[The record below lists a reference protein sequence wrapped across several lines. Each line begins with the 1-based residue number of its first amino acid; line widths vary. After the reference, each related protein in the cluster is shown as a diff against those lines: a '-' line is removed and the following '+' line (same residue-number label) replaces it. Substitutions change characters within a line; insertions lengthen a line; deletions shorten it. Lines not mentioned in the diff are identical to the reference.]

1 MHKFKTA
8 SRTPDELQSAK
19 DELDAIFSIVKD
31 TDRQGRLNPRAV
43 QELDDNRYELAELIL
58 EIVNDELLLSDPAPF
73 LVDQRDGVFGDKYV
87 FQELDSALRVVARS
101 YGTKPLSQR
110 LWFKEY
116 ELVTS
121 MKEVA
126 VEVPLEEVAIG
137 RITPSLVAEQMALA
151 ITRDRVNLILTAID
165 NGVSSGADRT
175 GLAGYTL
182 RYTTFDQPNLDR
194 AIDGMLDEDEAPVI
208 LSRHIAMAPSIR
220 GFTGWS
226 DDITEEF
233 QRRGVIGTYH
243 GANIISLRDKFLK
256 TTGEHIVPNNR
267 IYLSSTGRKGAIY
280 QSKDVGF
287 LDWAMVDPRSS
298 TFGVGTR
305 VEDGVLV
312 HDPFLYRII
321 EV

>member
-1 MHKFKTA
+1 MHNFKTA
-8 SRTPDELQSAK
+8 SRTPEALQSAK
-19 DELDAIFSIVKD
+19 DELDDIFSIVKD
-31 TDRQGRLNPRAV
+31 VKKDGRLNPKAV
-43 QELDDNRYELAELIL
+43 GELDKNRYELAELIL
-58 EIVNDELLLSDPAPF
+58 EIVNDELLLTDPAPF
-73 LVDQRDGVFGDKYV
+73 LVDSRSGVFGDKYI

-151 ITRDRVNLILTAID
+151 IQRDRINLILTAID
-165 NGVSSGADRT
+165 NGVTAVNDRT
-175 GLAGYTL
+175 GIAGYTL
-182 RYTTFDQPNLDR
+182 RYTTFDVTNLDR
-194 AIDGMLDEDEAPVI
+194 AIDGMLDEDEQPVI
-208 LSRHIAMAPSIR
+208 LSRHIALAPTIR
-220 GFTGWS
+220 GFSGWS
-226 DDITEEF
+226 DDVVEEF
-233 QRRGVIGTYH
+233 NRRGVIGTYH
-243 GANIISLRDKFLK
+243 GAQVVSLRDKFLK

-267 IYLSSTGRKGAIY
+267 IYLASTGRKGAIY

-287 LDWAMVDPRSS
+287 LDWAMVDPRTS

-305 VEDGVLV
+305 IEDGVLV
-312 HDPFLYRII
+312 HDPQLYRII
-321 EV
+321 ES